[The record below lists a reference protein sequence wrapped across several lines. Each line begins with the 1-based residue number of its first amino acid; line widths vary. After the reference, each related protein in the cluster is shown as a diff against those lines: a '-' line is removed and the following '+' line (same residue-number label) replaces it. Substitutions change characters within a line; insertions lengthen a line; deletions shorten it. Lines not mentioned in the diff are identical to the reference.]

1 MIFWSEKSKER
12 KKKSSLVRSLFLLLN
27 VDLLS
32 LSLCA
37 CACVFALTTTI
48 NLGEDSASFPL
59 LFHLLFSCI
68 LFSTSS
74 TYYFP
79 LSFCA
84 FCLPIVL
91 PLRICL
97 TACLPTYLPTRM
109 SICPSSSVCLEIILI
124 CYLLLVIKTN
134 IIT

>member
-84 FCLPIVL
+84 FCLSIVL

-97 TACLPTYLPTRM
+97 TAYLPTYLPTYPYVLL
-109 SICPSSSVCLEIILI
+109 SLTICVSWNYTHMLLI
-124 CYLLLVIKTN
+124 TSY
-134 IIT
+134 